1 MKRNSALV
9 VILLI
14 LISFVGGYFVGFR
27 YPIGITQP
35 NSHILLTR
43 TADYLLNNFYKPI
56 SEEQLIKGMVNSL
69 NDPYTVFM
77 NPEETKA
84 LQEEVKGEY
93 AGIGVIINKNEK
105 LNYPEIVSVFKDS
118 PAEKSGLLK
127 GDIIVEVDG
136 KSTFNLSLDEV
147 ASMVK
152 GKVGTQVTLKV
163 KRVDKELSFT
173 ITRAKI
179 NIPLTQVSY
188 YENGK
193 IGYLSIFMFSEGAGK
208 DVEKALNEFK
218 SKKVEGIILDL
229 RGNPGG
235 LLSECENVASEML
248 PSGVLLYTKD
258 RSGKLEPIQ
267 IKGNKL
273 NIPMVVLVDGGT
285 ASASE
290 ILTGAIK
297 YYKVG
302 TVIGEKT
309 FGKGVIQQ
317 IFSLPDS
324 YSLKVTVEEYLLPD
338 KTSINGVGITPDI
351 VIKDNPDTKEDEQ
364 LNKAIELLK
373 KP

>member
-14 LISFVGGYFVGFR
+14 LISFIGGYFVGFR

-93 AGIGVIINKNEK
+93 AGIGVIINKNGK

-163 KRVDKELSFT
+163 RRDNKELSFT

-258 RSGKLEPIQ
+258 RNGKLEPIQ

>member
-14 LISFVGGYFVGFR
+14 LISFIGGYFVGFR

-127 GDIIVEVDG
+127 GDIIIEVDG

-163 KRVDKELSFT
+163 RRDDKELSFT

>member
-14 LISFVGGYFVGFR
+14 LISFIGGYFVGFR

-127 GDIIVEVDG
+127 GDIIIEVDG

-163 KRVDKELSFT
+163 RRDNKELSFT

>member
-1 MKRNSALV
+1 LIKETKMKRNSALV

-136 KSTFNLSLDEV
+136 KSTF
-147 ASMVK
+147 K
-152 GKVGTQVTLKV
+152 G
-163 KRVDKELSFT
+163 
-173 ITRAKI
+173 
-179 NIPLTQVSY
+179 
-188 YENGK
+188 
-193 IGYLSIFMFSEGAGK
+193 
-208 DVEKALNEFK
+208 
-218 SKKVEGIILDL
+218 IL
-229 RGNPGG
+229 
-235 LLSECENVASEML
+235 
-248 PSGVLLYTKD
+248 
-258 RSGKLEPIQ
+258 
-267 IKGNKL
+267 
-273 NIPMVVLVDGGT
+273 
-285 ASASE
+285 
-290 ILTGAIK
+290 
-297 YYKVG
+297 
-302 TVIGEKT
+302 
-309 FGKGVIQQ
+309 
-317 IFSLPDS
+317 
-324 YSLKVTVEEYLLPD
+324 
-338 KTSINGVGITPDI
+338 
-351 VIKDNPDTKEDEQ
+351 
-364 LNKAIELLK
+364 
-373 KP
+373 

>member
-14 LISFVGGYFVGFR
+14 LISFIGGYFVGFR

-163 KRVDKELSFT
+163 RRDNKELSFT

-258 RSGKLEPIQ
+258 RNGKLEPIQ

-338 KTSINGVGITPDI
+338 KTSINGVGITLDI
-351 VIKDNPDTKEDEQ
+351 VIKDNLDTKEDEQ

>member
-1 MKRNSALV
+1 MKRNSTLV
-9 VILLI
+9 VVLLI
-14 LISFVGGYFVGFR
+14 LISFIGGYFVGFR

-93 AGIGVIINKNEK
+93 AGIGVIINKNGK

-163 KRVDKELSFT
+163 RRDNKELSFT

-258 RSGKLEPIQ
+258 RNGKLEPIQ